1 MTNFQAA
8 AGPRWLNRETVLLA
22 APALLGALVAA
33 ALTGAVLLPRWQQV
47 QRDQQLLEQLEAQRQ
62 RLPLLRRQ
70 LDTLEQQRAEA
81 ELRNAQIIS
90 LIAGSGDLNTF
101 LAQLSEQAASS
112 GVQLDGY
119 EPIAAAPPPKGG
131 GKEKAPAPPPDP
143 LLAPGLTKTAVLL
156 TARGSGPQLLEFLRR
171 LERLSLLVVQSDLS
185 LKAGSA
191 TKDKDGRPQLEPTQL
206 RLNLGL
212 YAKDHSDTDQ
222 PGKAP

>member
-8 AGPRWLNRETVLLA
+8 AGPRWLNRETVLVA

-185 LKAGSA
+185 LKAGTA
-191 TKDKDGRPQLEPTQL
+191 TKDKEGRPQLEPTQL

-212 YAKDHSDTDQ
+212 YTKDHSDTDQ

>member
-1 MTNFQAA
+1 M
-8 AGPRWLNRETVLLA
+8 
-22 APALLGALVAA
+22 
-33 ALTGAVLLPRWQQV
+33 
-47 QRDQQLLEQLEAQRQ
+47 

-70 LDTLEQQRAEA
+70 LDTLDQQRVEA
-81 ELRNAQIIS
+81 EIRNAQIVS

-101 LAQLSEQAASS
+101 LAQLSEQAALS

-119 EPIAAAPPPKGG
+119 EPIAAAPPPKGS
-131 GKEKAPAPPPDP
+131 GKDKTPPPPPDP
-143 LLAPGLTKTAVLL
+143 LLAPGLSKTSVLL
-156 TARGSGPQLLEFLRR
+156 SARGSGPQLLDFLRR

-206 RLNLGL
+206 RLNLAL
-212 YAKDHSDTDQ
+212 YSKDHSVADQ

>member
-8 AGPRWLNRETVLLA
+8 AGPRWLNRETVLVA

-131 GKEKAPAPPPDP
+131 GKEKTPAPPPDP

-185 LKAGSA
+185 LKAGTA

-212 YAKDHSDTDQ
+212 YAKDHSAADQ

>member
-81 ELRNAQIIS
+81 EIRNGQIIS
-90 LIAGSGDLNTF
+90 LIAGSGDLDTF
-101 LAQLSEQAASS
+101 LAQLSQQAASS
-112 GVQLDGY
+112 GVELDGY
-119 EPIAAAPPPKGG
+119 EPIAATPPPKGG
-131 GKEKAPAPPPDP
+131 GKEKTPAPPPDL
-143 LLAPGLTKTAVLL
+143 LLAPGLSKTSVLL
-156 TARGSGPQLLEFLRR
+156 TARGSGPQLLDFLRR
-171 LERLSLLVVQSDLS
+171 LERLSLLVVQSDLQLSDEAPTAERKSGAPPTTLRVNLS
-185 LKAGSA
+185 LYRDEK
-191 TKDKDGRPQLEPTQL
+191 TRE
-206 RLNLGL
+206 
-212 YAKDHSDTDQ
+212 Y
-222 PGKAP
+222 

>member
-81 ELRNAQIIS
+81 EIRNEQIIS
-90 LIAGSGDLNTF
+90 LIAGSGDLDTF
-101 LAQLSEQAASS
+101 LAQLSQQAASS
-112 GVQLDGY
+112 GVELDGY
-119 EPIAAAPPPKGG
+119 EPIAATPPPKGG
-131 GKEKAPAPPPDP
+131 GKEKTPAPPPDP
-143 LLAPGLTKTAVLL
+143 LLAPGLSKTSVLL
-156 TARGSGPQLLEFLRR
+156 TARGSGPQLLDFLRR
-171 LERLSLLVVQSDLS
+171 LERLSLLVVQSDLQLSDEAPTAERKSGAPPTTLRVNLS
-185 LKAGSA
+185 LYRDEK
-191 TKDKDGRPQLEPTQL
+191 TRE
-206 RLNLGL
+206 
-212 YAKDHSDTDQ
+212 Y
-222 PGKAP
+222 

>member
-81 ELRNAQIIS
+81 EIRNGQIIS
-90 LIAGSGDLNTF
+90 LIAGSGDLDTF
-101 LAQLSEQAASS
+101 LAQLSQQAASS
-112 GVQLDGY
+112 GVELDGY
-119 EPIAAAPPPKGG
+119 EPIAATPPPKGG
-131 GKEKAPAPPPDP
+131 GKEKTPAPPPDP
-143 LLAPGLTKTAVLL
+143 LLAPGLSKTSVLL
-156 TARGSGPQLLEFLRR
+156 TARGSGPQLLDFLRR
-171 LERLSLLVVQSDLS
+171 LERLSLLVVQSDL
-185 LKAGSA
+185 
-191 TKDKDGRPQLEPTQL
+191 QLSDEAPTAERKSGAPPTTL
-206 RLNLGL
+206 RVNLPYIGMRRRVSI
-212 YAKDHSDTDQ
+212 D
-222 PGKAP
+222 

>member
-1 MTNFQAA
+1 MTNFQA
-8 AGPRWLNRETVLLA
+8 GSSPRWLRRESVLLA
-22 APALLGALVAA
+22 APALTGALLAA
-33 ALTGAVLLPRWQQV
+33 ALGGTVVLPRWQEL
-47 QRDQQLLEQLEAQRQ
+47 QRDQQQLEQLEAQRQ

-70 LDTLEQQRAEA
+70 LDTLDQQRVEA
-81 ELRNAQIIS
+81 EIRNAQIVS

-101 LAQLSEQAASS
+101 LAQLSEQAALS

-119 EPIAAAPPPKGG
+119 EPIAAAPPPKGS
-131 GKEKAPAPPPDP
+131 GKDKTPPPPPDP
-143 LLAPGLTKTAVLL
+143 LLAPGLSKTSVLL
-156 TARGSGPQLLEFLRR
+156 SARGSGPQLLDFLRR

-206 RLNLGL
+206 RLNLAL
-212 YAKDHSDTDQ
+212 YSKDHSAADQ